1 MMKRSGG
8 RFRRSLAILA
18 ATVVLVIV
26 GTLAALWFERG
37 TELTLPEP
45 TGPFSVGRV
54 ITAWSDPTTL
64 DTLSPTPHSP
74 RELLI
79 WMWYPAAIG
88 GVPAEYLPGPM
99 RAAVEQPGGMLRF
112 LTHDLSRVRGHSTE
126 NPDVSLRE
134 ESYPVAILR
143 GGASASVVNYT
154 TLAEDLASHGYIVV
168 GIDAPYRTNVVVL
181 PDGRVMKRLPENNP
195 ELCDGA
201 EKLSCFNRLLNA
213 WTADIGFVLNRLTAL
228 NASDPSGKFAGR
240 IDMTRV
246 GVFGHSF
253 GGSQAAQFCHDDSRC
268 AAGIDIDGIPLG
280 SVIHEGMRQPFM
292 FVFSDQIH
300 ATDPESRRVQADIQS
315 IYDRLPVDGRWRLSI
330 RGSNH
335 FTFSDDGA
343 LLKSGLVRGALRMFG
358 ALKIDGARQLAV
370 TAYCV
375 RSFFDGHVKE
385 TSRSSPAIASPLYP
399 EIEFLD

>member
-1 MMKRSGG
+1 MTTRSG
-8 RFRRSLAILA
+8 RFRRGLAVLA
-18 ATVVLVIV
+18 ASAVLAIV
-26 GTLAALWFERG
+26 GTLATLWLERR

-45 TGPFSVGRV
+45 TGSFSVGRS
-54 ITAWSDPTTL
+54 TYAWSDPTSL
-64 DTLSPTPHSP
+64 DTLSPTPQSP

-88 GVPAEYLPGPM
+88 SAPAEYLPGPM
-99 RAAVEQPGGMLRF
+99 RAAVEQSGGVLRF
-112 LTHDLSRVRGHSTE
+112 LTRDLSRVHGHSTE
-126 NPDVSLRE
+126 SPDVSPQQG
-134 ESYPVAILR
+134 SYPVAILR

-181 PDGRVMKRLPENNP
+181 PDGRVMRRLPENNP

-201 EKLSCFNRLLNA
+201 EKLPCLNRLLNA
-213 WTADIGFVLNRLTAL
+213 WTSDIGFVVSRLAAL

-280 SVIHEGMRQPFM
+280 SVIQEGMRQPFM

-300 ATDPESRRVQADIQS
+300 ATDPGSRLVQADIQS
-315 IYDRLPVDGRWRLSI
+315 IYDRLPADGRLRLSI

-358 ALKIDGARQLAV
+358 VLKIDGARQLAV

-375 RSFFDGHVKE
+375 RSFFDAHVKE
-385 TSRSSPAIASPLYP
+385 TSGPSPAKASPLYP
-399 EIEFLD
+399 EIESLD